1 MQPRERGEPV
11 ASIDTNV
18 LVRLVTGDDP
28 GQLAKAKA
36 FVHLHRPVL
45 VTHLSMLELAWV
57 LQSGYGMGKGKVVQV
72 LGMLLELE
80 ELRIEAPAILQAAL
94 DAWQHAR
101 ADFAD
106 CFILE
111 TVKAAQAT
119 PLGTF
124 DAILA
129 RQEGCERL

>member
-1 MQPRERGEPV
+1 M

-36 FVHLHRPVL
+36 FVHRHRPVL

-57 LQSGYGMGKGKVVQV
+57 LQSSYGMGKAKVGQV
-72 LGMLLELE
+72 LGMLLELDE
-80 ELRIEAPAILQAAL
+80 FRIEEPVVLQAAL
-94 DAWQHAR
+94 DAWQRTR

-111 TVKAAQAT
+111 TVKAAHGT

-124 DAILA
+124 DAVMA
-129 RQEGCERL
+129 RLDGCERL